1 MRRKSVHLLTCK
13 GCEQRTST
21 PHTLEPPDRGEAHLT
36 DTFCL
41 MPVQPNC
48 WRPDSEAESH
58 LSVASLPSSSF
69 YFPVIGFLKLS
80 RSWIHESG
88 ANLPCLAG
96 WDGYPGLLSAA
107 PSVPQAA
114 FMPLALF
121 IRLWS
126 WYPSLGTFVELNLSR
141 FLWLG
146 YNLNI
151 PGYQA
156 LFSSRPCGFPAHPNS
171 RPCWASKEQGS
182 QGGAGGG
189 WGSCLPPSH
198 KQGSEGSFCMP
209 RMPSVECCESKRFYY
224 LAGIKHEKLYFFKS
238 VKLHFRTCGYHF
250 IDTSVHALDV
260 PKSLIKQQ

>member
-1 MRRKSVHLLTCK
+1 MNL
-13 GCEQRTST
+13 EQIFPVWQR
-21 PHTLEPPDRGEAHLT
+21 EM
-36 DTFCL
+36 DTQAFCL
-41 MPVQPNC
+41 QP
-48 WRPDSEAESH
+48 RQ
-58 LSVASLPSSSF
+58 SLRWHSC
-69 YFPVIGFLKLS
+69 LKVGGEGRHQEKTS
-80 RSWIHESG
+80 PSG
-88 ANLPCLAG
+88 AA
-96 WDGYPGLLSAA
+96 
-107 PSVPQAA
+107 
-114 FMPLALF
+114 LALF
-121 IRLWS
+121 MRLWS

-209 RMPSVECCESKRFYY
+209 RMPSVECCES
-224 LAGIKHEKLYFFKS
+224 
-238 VKLHFRTCGYHF
+238 
-250 IDTSVHALDV
+250 
-260 PKSLIKQQ
+260 